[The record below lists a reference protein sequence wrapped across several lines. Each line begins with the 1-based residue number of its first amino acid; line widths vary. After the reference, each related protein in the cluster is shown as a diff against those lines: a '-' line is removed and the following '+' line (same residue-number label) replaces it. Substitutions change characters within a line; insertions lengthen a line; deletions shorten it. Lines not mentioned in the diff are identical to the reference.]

1 MIVFRIEYR
10 VIGYKLSDG
19 MRLNPKWGKKAY
31 TVKSDDI
38 GSEDIR
44 QVVIASQHPDNVPNG
59 YKLFSVENIATGEMV
74 MP

>member
-10 VIGYKLSDG
+10 LLGYSLADG
-19 MRLNPKWGKKAY
+19 MRPIPGWGKKAY

-38 GSEDIR
+38 GSEVISE
-44 QVVIASQHPDNVPNG
+44 VVTASHHPDNVPNG

-74 MP
+74 KP

>member
-1 MIVFRIEYR
+1 MSVFRIEYR

-19 MRLNPKWGKKAY
+19 MRLDPKWGKKSY
-31 TVKSDDI
+31 TVRSDDI

-44 QVVIASQHPDNVPNG
+44 KVVKASHHPENVPNG

-74 MP
+74 KP